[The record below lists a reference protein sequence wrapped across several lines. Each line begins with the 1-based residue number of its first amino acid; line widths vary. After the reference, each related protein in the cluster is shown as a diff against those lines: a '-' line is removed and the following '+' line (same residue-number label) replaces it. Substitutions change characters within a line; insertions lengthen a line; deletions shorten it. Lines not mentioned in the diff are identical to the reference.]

1 MLFHGGK
8 ANLNVNVRTNVCP
21 ECEQEG
27 LILDEDAGEIVCSHC
42 GLVIESTIMDTRPEW
57 TSYSYEDDAEKSRT
71 GSPISYSKYDKGLS
85 SEIGMNKPQQSKKN
99 IVDHYKMHRLRK
111 LNVRIKYDASQRN
124 LSQGMSELDRLCDRL
139 KIPHDLQELASKVY
153 RKALKENLIRGRSI
167 ASMVAA
173 SLYLALR
180 RANVPR
186 SLKEISDVSTQN
198 KKEIARCYRQLFWRL
213 GYHSTIDDP
222 IHYVSKIATKANIS
236 NKTQN
241 EAIDLLQKGRRMN
254 LVVGKDPSGVAGAAL
269 YIACVKNSERV
280 TQKKIAEAAGVT
292 EVTIRNRYKSLVK
305 DMNLKIAGFEYD

>member
-1 MLFHGGK
+1 MNFNG
-8 ANLNVNVRTNVCP
+8 RTNVCP

-42 GLVIESTIMDTRPEW
+42 GLVIENTIIDTGPEW
-57 TSYSYEDDAEKSRT
+57 ISYSYEDDAEKSRT
-71 GSPISYSKYDKGLS
+71 GPLVSFSKYDKGFS
-85 SEIGMNKPQQSKKN
+85 SEIGLDRSLKSKKN
-99 IVDHYKMHRLRK
+99 VVDHYKMHRLRK
-111 LNVRIKYDASQRN
+111 LNVRIKHDASQRN

-139 KIPHDLQELASKVY
+139 KIPHDLQELASKIY

-186 SLKEISDVSTQN
+186 SLKEISDVSTRS
-198 KKEIARCYRQLFWRL
+198 KKEISRCYRHLFWRL
-213 GYHSTIDDP
+213 DYHSIINDP

-241 EAIDLLQKGRRMN
+241 EAIDLLQKGKRMN
-254 LVVGKDPSGVAGAAL
+254 LTVGKDPSSVAGAAL
-269 YIACVKNSERV
+269 YIACMECSERV
-280 TQKKIAEAAGVT
+280 TQKKIADAAGVT
-292 EVTIRNRYKSLVK
+292 EVTIRNRYKSLVN
-305 DMNLKIAGFEYD
+305 DMNLKIS